1 MSHGLNFTN
10 SFMRTTYNMYVLPDN
25 GDYFYLCT
33 NKKHQKS
40 CTRHTQQQEHVQ
52 NKLILT

>member
-10 SFMRTTYNMYVLPDN
+10 SFMRTTYYMYVLPDN